1 MGCLSQPVVDSN
13 SNRTMKDNIMKLLL
27 TLLFL
32 LQSTLSFAANVQPDE
47 LIKHTSEKVLSAL
60 EENKEKYKDQPD
72 EIFKLVNDIIL
83 PHLDFRA
90 MSKLALGKNWRKA
103 SVEQQHH
110 FTEAF
115 KVMLIRTYSKSL
127 TEYAGQEVKF
137 LPYRPPAAGKR
148 TTKVKTVIEQNS
160 GPEIPIT
167 YSLRIKNDI
176 WKVYDIKIDGISLVT
191 NYRNSFASDIRKV
204 GIDGL
209 IEKLLAKSKGKSEK
223 A

>member
-1 MGCLSQPVVDSN
+1 
-13 SNRTMKDNIMKLLL
+13 MKKLILF
-27 TLLFL
+27 LFL
-32 LQSTLSFAANVQPDE
+32 LHSTLSFAAAVGPDE
-47 LIKHTSEKVLSAL
+47 LIKQTSQKVLAAL
-60 EENKEKYKDQPD
+60 DENKEKYKDQPE

-103 SVEQQHH
+103 NSEQQER
-110 FTEAF
+110 FVEAF
-115 KVMLIRTYSKSL
+115 KAMLIRTYSKSL
-127 TEYAGQEVKF
+127 TEYAGQEIKF
-137 LPYRPPAAGKR
+137 SPYRPPAAGKR
-148 TTKVKTVIEQNS
+148 TTKVKTVIDQGV
-160 GPEIPIT
+160 GPDIPII
-167 YSLRIKNDI
+167 YSLRIKHDI

-209 IEKLLAKSKGKSEK
+209 IEQLLAKSSARSKK

>member
-1 MGCLSQPVVDSN
+1 
-13 SNRTMKDNIMKLLL
+13 MKLYLRLL
-27 TLLFL
+27 LALFIGTV
-32 LQSTLSFAANVQPDE
+32 SSGSFAAVLGPDE
-47 LIKHTSEKVLSAL
+47 LIKETSEKVLSAL
-60 EENKEKYKDQPD
+60 EQNKEKYKSQPD
-72 EIFKLVNDIIL
+72 EVFKLVNDIIL

-103 SVEQQHH
+103 NDDQQLR

-115 KVMLIRTYSKSL
+115 KIMLIRTYSKSL
-127 TEYAGQEVKF
+127 TEYAGQEIRF
-137 LPYRPPAAGKR
+137 LPYHPPAEGKR
-148 TTKVKTVIEQNS
+148 TTRVKTVIDQGT
-160 GPEIPIT
+160 GPEIPII

-209 IEKLLAKSKGKSEK
+209 IEKLQTKSGKV
-223 A
+223 